1 MVLLEAKIKGKF
13 TGGEPYF
20 TFSTEGNLN
29 FFFIFFLFLFI
40 VLWKLENTDK
50 RNEKNKN

>member
-29 FFFIFFLFLFI
+29 FLFFSFFFFFNVLFC
-40 VLWKLENTDK
+40 EN
-50 RNEKNKN
+50 